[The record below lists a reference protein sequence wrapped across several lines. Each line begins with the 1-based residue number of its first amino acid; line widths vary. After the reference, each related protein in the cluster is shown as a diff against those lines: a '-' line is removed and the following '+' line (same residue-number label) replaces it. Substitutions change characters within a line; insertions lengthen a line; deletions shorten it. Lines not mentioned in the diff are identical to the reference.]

1 MTKVTG
7 FLLHRI
13 LHNQVITY
21 ERTIVDNPTIIN
33 NKTFTHTLFTLV
45 IIEPIENITAKY
57 NNNQKLSISTTVA
70 ENPKLPLIVLLNNL
84 INLIINLQLINKL
97 LYWPY
102 LNNFLLS

>member
-70 ENPKLPLIVLLNNL
+70 ENPKLPFDSLT
-84 INLIINLQLINKL
+84 
-97 LYWPY
+97 
-102 LNNFLLS
+102 

>member
-1 MTKVTG
+1 MRILVLRIYRLKLFLTLNSEPPMTKVTG

-70 ENPKLPLIVLLNNL
+70 ENPKLPFDSLT
-84 INLIINLQLINKL
+84 
-97 LYWPY
+97 
-102 LNNFLLS
+102 